1 SDSFPLDVT
10 LLVVAVILSAGAEG
24 QTITQSEPAFR
35 KPGESH
41 RLTCTTSGFSFSSSV
56 WNWIRQDPWK
66 GLEWIAVIHTYSFPI
81 YYSQS
86 VQGRFT
92 ISRDDS
98 SSKVYLQMNSLKTKD
113 TAVYYCARRDTYRRY
128 WIFGSGTKLIVSDE
142 PVVKPVVSVYP
153 AASRAHLE
161 GKSSLLCLASAM
173 FPPLVQLSWK
183 RQKENGP
190 LEDLLPA
197 EGEQLVI
204 RKSACTAAI
213 LLIHQQE
220 KRKYKYRCYVRHEG
234 GPVEA
239 ETQQGNEGL
248 VTVDRP
254 PTEHM
259 LTDCFLLTFSH
270 HQIS

>member
-1 SDSFPLDVT
+1 MENTWSLLFVVT
-10 LLVVAVILSAGAEG
+10 IHCEKINSSPFEVK
-24 QTITQSEPAFR
+24 R
-35 KPGESH
+35 PGETVKICRGTEHCDYDEVYWYQERDTETFTLILYIDKSNGDIDKRFNH
-41 RLTCTTSGFSFSSSV
+41 SQKDDFS
-56 WNWIRQDPWK
+56 
-66 GLEWIAVIHTYSFPI
+66 
-81 YYSQS
+81 
-86 VQGRFT
+86 
-92 ISRDDS
+92 
-98 SSKVYLQMNSLKTKD
+98 
-113 TAVYYCARRDTYRRY
+113 AVYKQNSWELQIQKAKLNHSATYYCSCYKSLLLT
-128 WIFGSGTKLIVSDE
+128 

-239 ETQQGNEGL
+239 ETQQE
-248 VTVDRP
+248 TRDRP

>member
-1 SDSFPLDVT
+1 MENTWSLLFVVTIHFWSEIKLD
-10 LLVVAVILSAGAEG
+10 
-24 QTITQSEPAFR
+24 QSPFEVKR
-35 KPGESH
+35 PGETVKMS
-41 RLTCTTSGFSFSSSV
+41 CIISGYNMTSNFIY
-56 WNWIRQDPWK
+56 WIQQRPGEALD
-66 GLEWIAVIHTYSFPI
+66 LYSGVPN
-81 YYSQS
+81 
-86 VQGRFT
+86 RFT
-92 ISRDDS
+92 VSRDINR
-98 SSKVYLQMNSLKTKD
+98 KQVYLQINGVQTEDS
-113 TAVYYCARRDTYRRY
+113 AVYYCADGEYRRY

>member
-1 SDSFPLDVT
+1 MDYRT
-10 LLVVAVILSAGAEG
+10 GLLLLTICWTGVDG
-24 QTITQSEPAFR
+24 QTLTQSEPAI
-35 KPGESH
+35 KTPGAPH
-41 RLTCTTSGFSFSSSV
+41 RMTCTASGLDVNV
-56 WNWIRQDPWK
+56 WMYWIMQTARK
-66 GLEWIAVIHTYSFPI
+66 ELRWIAY
-81 YYSQS
+81 
-86 VQGRFT
+86 
-92 ISRDDS
+92 ISSDS
-98 SSKVYLQMNSLKTKD
+98 SSLYSGVPNRFTVSRDINRKQVYLQINGVQTEDS
-113 TAVYYCARRDTYRRY
+113 AVYYCCC
-128 WIFGSGTKLIVSDE
+128 KLLLT

>member
-1 SDSFPLDVT
+1 MATQLIQED
-10 LLVVAVILSAGAEG
+10 LS
-24 QTITQSEPAFR
+24 
-35 KPGESH
+35 
-41 RLTCTTSGFSFSSSV
+41 LTRRVGGKVSFSCRGTEQCDSNYDYV
-56 WNWIRQDPWK
+56 FWYQKRDTETFRRILYIRRGNGEVYSGYNHPQKYDFS
-66 GLEWIAVIHTYSFPI
+66 AVNKQNGCELQI
-81 YYSQS
+81 Q
-86 VQGRFT
+86 
-92 ISRDDS
+92 
-98 SSKVYLQMNSLKTKD
+98 KVKLYHSAT
-113 TAVYYCARRDTYRRY
+113 YYCSC
-128 WIFGSGTKLIVSDE
+128 WFGPHSEKVSLQPEQKPPDE
-142 PVVKPVVSVYP
+142 QMSN
-153 AASRAHLE
+153 S

-259 LTDCFLLTFSH
+259 LTDCFLLDFSH